1 MKQQVRFQPFIY
13 QKILTLSLP
22 NSSISTGQEK
32 VQSLESVDE
41 TCSVTIPMT
50 PLQQYI
56 NNALRISQYFNK
68 MQFRI

>member
-22 NSSISTGQEK
+22 NSSISTGHEK

-41 TCSVTIPMT
+41 TCGVTILMT